1 MYPARA
7 GCGQARVIGARFRQP
22 NRRRGRCPTALS
34 LSLRRLKAA
43 SAQNV
48 SRLPQ
53 LSRRQ
58 KKGKTGLREEPGFRE
73 PAWGAGYIYQR
84 GTNCTPLDLGGYGW
98 RCSEVDYAEM
108 QRRNN
113 RGSRMSAM
121 SFRECG

>member
-1 MYPARA
+1 MCKCIRRGPVAVKPARLARGFVSPIVAA
-7 GCGQARVIGARFRQP
+7 GVAQPHFRF
-22 NRRRGRCPTALS
+22 
-34 LSLRRLKAA
+34 SLRRLKAA
-43 SAQNV
+43 SARIV
-48 SRLPQ
+48 SRLP
-53 LSRRQ
+53 RRQ
-58 KKGKTGLREEPGFRE
+58 KGKTGLREEPGFRE